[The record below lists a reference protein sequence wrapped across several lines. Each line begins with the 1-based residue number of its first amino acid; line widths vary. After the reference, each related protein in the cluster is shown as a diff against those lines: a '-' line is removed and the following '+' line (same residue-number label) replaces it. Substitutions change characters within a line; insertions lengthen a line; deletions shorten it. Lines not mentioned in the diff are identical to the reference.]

1 MGPPSGDFFE
11 RPHQE
16 SHMATKAPAAKPAA
30 PAKAGNVINR
40 KRRNTLERKCLS
52 KQFKVLFS
60 GSSGAVYRNMLAA
73 WKEARRKTGPSPRD
87 A

>member
-1 MGPPSGDFFE
+1 
-11 RPHQE
+11 
-16 SHMATKAPAAKPAA
+16 MATKAPAAKPAA
-30 PAKAGNVINR
+30 PAKAGNVITR